1 MDVGKAL
8 GSSLEIIKMIYETAE
23 TYRRLEKINSEFLNE
38 IALLVSLKNQIE
50 SSKRMGS
57 MPVIE
62 NYLGDI
68 NKKLIKIKKIIE
80 NVVEA
85 NFFKKVMHTKK
96 LEKLSH
102 QISKLIKKLKLVLE
116 IKRDLDS
123 ASKLDIS
130 NIINDIEGRKFWETN
145 FGSDNLFVQQN
156 LFFGAVRLNTKLL
169 ANEID
174 FLKKVIND
182 DNDKYISA
190 FEFQEWIDFF
200 GDFSVIMRRTIDSL
214 FDPNTYE
221 IYEWYQRNISKN
233 VISAL
238 LLKYK
243 FIVRKHVTQKGVFI
257 INFKMDNIDCAL
269 YIHNKNNKFILEK
282 VKNMNPCE
290 MDIYNSIDKHE
301 GINLYEIVLQL
312 ENLIDPPTNDKPRQN
327 WEAER
332 NKHLDVEVGGSEEH
346 NLNTFIPKIFDDIKL
361 PNISGFFDFFKKK
374 V

>member
-38 IALLVSLKNQIE
+38 LSLLVSLKNQIE

-102 QISKLIKKLKLVLE
+102 QISKLIRKLKLVLE

-156 LFFGAVRLNTKLL
+156 LFFGALRLNTKLL

-233 VISAL
+233 AISAL

-257 INFKMDNIDCAL
+257 INFKIDNMDCSL
-269 YIHNKNNKFILEK
+269 YIHNKNNRFILER

-290 MDIYNSIDKHE
+290 MDIFNSIDKHE

-312 ENLIDPPTNDKPRQN
+312 ENLIDPPTADKPRQN
-327 WEAER
+327 WETER
-332 NKHLDVEVGGSEEH
+332 NKQLDVEVGNYQEE
-346 NLNTFIPKIFDDIKL
+346 TFMPKIFQDITL
-361 PNISGFFDFFKKK
+361 PSITGFFDFFKKK